1 MPLQHKPIGA
11 IDAADLQAL
20 ADNQVAEA
28 KVIEYKES
36 LPGNPDAA
44 RKDFLA
50 DVSSFANAAGG
61 HLIYGIKEQ
70 SGVPIDIPGLKNIN
84 ADAEILRLENMIRDG
99 IDPRI
104 PGVAMRAIEVESS
117 GVVILLRI
125 PRSWALPHMITF
137 QAYSRFYSR
146 NSAGKYPLDVGELRA
161 DFIQSEILA
170 ERLRTFRTERLSQIV
185 AGQTPVPMG
194 DGAKTVLHIVPFSA
208 FDAGSVVDATRAD
221 YTKLRPIYVSAWS
234 HRFNFDGLLTFQMD
248 QSGQAYSYVQLFRSG
263 AIEATDYDL
272 LGARD
277 ERLYIPTTVFE
288 RELIDAVKGYL
299 STQQGL
305 GVEPPLVVMVTLSG
319 VAGYRLAVSR
329 RLTRLGDEGYVIDRD
344 LLAMPPVVV
353 ETYSVNPAETLR
365 PIFDSIWNAG
375 GWSEC
380 MNYSDAG
387 EWAPPS

>member
-1 MPLQHKPIGA
+1 MPLQHKPIDA

-84 ADAEILRLENMIRDG
+84 ADAEILRLENMIRDS

-146 NSAGKYPLDVGELRA
+146 NSAGKYPLDVRELRA
-161 DFIQSEILA
+161 AFALSETTA
-170 ERLRTFRTERLSQIV
+170 ERIRNFRAERLSQIV
-185 AGQTPVPMG
+185 AGETPRALEE
-194 DGAKTVLHIVPFSA
+194 GAKIVLHIVSFGA
-208 FDAGSVVDATRAD
+208 FDPAGRVDLSLLD
-221 YTKLRPIYVSAWS
+221 QTKLGPMNHSGWR
-234 HRFNFDGLLTFQMD
+234 HRYNFDGLLTFTFNKPEL
-248 QSGQAYSYVQLFRSG
+248 AYSYLQVFRNGS
-263 AIEATDYDL
+263 IEAVDASML
-272 LGARD
+272 SLWKGQRN
-277 ERLYIPTTVFE
+277 IPSSDFE
-288 RELIDAVKGYL
+288 RELMDSLARFLLVEK
-299 STQQGL
+299 GL
-305 GVEPPLVVMVTLSG
+305 GVEPPLFVMLSLLG
-319 VAGYRLAVSR
+319 VSGYTMGVNRSLLFREDANP
-329 RLTRLGDEGYVIDRD
+329 IDRD
-344 LLAMPPVVV
+344 ALLIPEVVV
-353 ETYSVNPAETLR
+353 ETLDCDPAEVMH
-365 PIFDSIWNAG
+365 PIFDAVWNAA
-375 GWSEC
+375 GWPRS
-380 MNYSDAG
+380 MSYNDAG
-387 EWAPPS
+387 EWVGQR